1 MIANVLVG
9 LIALI
14 HLLFVVL
21 DMVLRDKPSGRR
33 VFGTTAEFAIAS
45 KVLAANQGLC
55 NGFLVAGLYAAL
67 TVGIKILFV
76 QAALAALAMA
86 MAMAAIL
93 AKL

>member
-9 LIALI
+9 LVALI
-14 HLLFVVL
+14 HLHFVVL
-21 DMVLRDKPSGRR
+21 EMILWDKPSGRR
-33 VFGTTAEFAIAS
+33 VFGTRAEFAIAS

-67 TVGIKILFV
+67 TVGIKILFMQAV
-76 QAALAALAMA
+76 PAALAR
-86 MAMAAIL
+86 AMAAIL